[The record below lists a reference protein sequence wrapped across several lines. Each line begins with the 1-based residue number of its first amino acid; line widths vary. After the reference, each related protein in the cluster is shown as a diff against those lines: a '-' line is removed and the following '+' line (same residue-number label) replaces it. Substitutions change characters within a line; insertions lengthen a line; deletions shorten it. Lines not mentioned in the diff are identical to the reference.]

1 MPPLRLLGYSEYPG
15 FSVSGS
21 QTTHFRR
28 PESLFSQARRQ
39 PRLPKITPMTLNPC
53 GFIGEEYLH
62 GRNFATNSVN
72 RKELYL
78 PLLTVRGLL
87 VEHRGRARRI
97 HRNESTR
104 DGSWNQLARDRR
116 RLGTDIE
123 DAPSRRAC
131 DRTLILSVAALCKV
145 LPFGPILSYHAIWQE

>member
-39 PRLPKITPMTLNPC
+39 PRLPKITSMILNPC

-62 GRNFATNSVN
+62 GRNFATDSVDGSD
-72 RKELYL
+72 RDL
-78 PLLTVRGLL
+78 PLLRVCSLL
-87 VEHRGRARRI
+87 VEL
-97 HRNESTR
+97 
-104 DGSWNQLARDRR
+104 Q
-116 RLGTDIE
+116 
-123 DAPSRRAC
+123 
-131 DRTLILSVAALCKV
+131 
-145 LPFGPILSYHAIWQE
+145 